1 MKLADRSIFIY
12 SVYPLET
19 LQYCYIALNV
29 KKEVWSIAILRVVF
43 EAEASGRS
51 KAGGLPH
58 LSLSPFPPL
67 PLSIP
72 LSFQTNQWEGMSDT
86 VRGKFPGF
94 PLQIP
99 PWLYYY

>member
-1 MKLADRSIFIY
+1 MSKRRCGPLLY
-12 SVYPLET
+12 SGWY
-19 LQYCYIALNV
+19 
-29 KKEVWSIAILRVVF
+29 LRQKPV
-43 EAEASGRS
+43 GGN